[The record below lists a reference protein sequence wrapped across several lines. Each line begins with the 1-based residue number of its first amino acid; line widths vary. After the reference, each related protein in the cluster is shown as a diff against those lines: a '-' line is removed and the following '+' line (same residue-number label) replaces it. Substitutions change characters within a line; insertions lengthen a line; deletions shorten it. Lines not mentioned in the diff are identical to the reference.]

1 MSIPKYLEL
10 DPQGCCP
17 NCKKSWAGD
26 DMRDHVSQMAVMSH
40 RPSSVVDEMLRNF
53 NYSPGKRFTLSKSY
67 NIKGKLYIECH
78 DCYNVFDLTGNS
90 FKSIQALKDDLRN
103 KELASDI
110 PEEVDGVLND

>member
-1 MSIPKYLEL
+1 
-10 DPQGCCP
+10 
-17 NCKKSWAGD
+17 
-26 DMRDHVSQMAVMSH
+26 MRDHVSQMAVMSH

-110 PEEVDGVLND
+110 PEEVDGVLNDWVTRNCWTYFWRISEKKRTDAEEEI